1 MQSVRFSSLIYFAGI
16 GMADDLSGA
25 SDDHNNSL
33 NEDDD
38 GLHLDDDAA
47 EIARLELPAQSES
60 APVAEAEADNDER
73 VAQIEFQCT
82 SCQMRELVHYY
93 GREPPFALGVKF
105 REDNFVMRD
114 PFQAAPPRWQ
124 SKPEFYITLGV
135 KCASCDQ
142 VVCKDSTCSFYYTR
156 TYCLPCGAK
165 ELKSW
170 PVEAQTRLRKQLA
183 AKESGQ

>member
-1 MQSVRFSSLIYFAGI
+1 
-16 GMADDLSGA
+16 MAEDLLG
-25 SDDHNNSL
+25 
-33 NEDDD
+33 EDDE
-38 GLHLDDDAA
+38 GLHLADDAA
-47 EIARLELPAQSES
+47 EIARLESES
-60 APVAEAEADNDER
+60 MPAAELEENDER
-73 VAQIEFQCT
+73 VAQIEFHCT

-124 SKPEFYITLGV
+124 SKPEFYIALGV
-135 KCASCDQ
+135 KCSCCEKI
-142 VVCKDSTCSFYYTR
+142 VCKDPTCSFYYTK
-156 TYCLPCGAK
+156 TYCLPCGAA

-183 AKESGQ
+183 AKERENR